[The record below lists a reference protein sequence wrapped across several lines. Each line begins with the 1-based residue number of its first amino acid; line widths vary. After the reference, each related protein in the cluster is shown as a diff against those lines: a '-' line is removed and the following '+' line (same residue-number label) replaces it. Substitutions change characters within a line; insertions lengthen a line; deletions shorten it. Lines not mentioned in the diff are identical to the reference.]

1 MSRTIKDIPY
11 GVLARQAVEHG
22 FIDRNSYRGYRR
34 LFGYR
39 SCMIRFDIAVDAHD
53 PMLLHDWKRWAND
66 VREEYPLDYTVE
78 YDVDNVSHQLVDYR
92 DDDSIDYVDVPLYE
106 QSWITRVYRESP
118 VLDRLWNDYNPEK
131 YALNTNASLRNAPKI
146 NVIHASIT
154 LQKDVSDKERMRQ
167 IYWLADVPAY
177 MESLGDKHYK
187 YGMDKRWYNDHEDI
201 YPERSTVK
209 SQLRKAANMYNSGYL
224 DDDYD
229 DDIVYQSKPE
239 VLWSL

>member
-11 GVLARQAVEHG
+11 GVLARQAIDHG
-22 FIDRNSYRGYRR
+22 FIDRNRYSHGYCR
-34 LFGYR
+34 LFDHR
-39 SCMIRFDIAVDAHD
+39 SYVIRFDIAVDAHD
-53 PMLLHDWKRWAND
+53 DMLLHYWKRWAED

-78 YDVDNVSHQLVDYR
+78 YGVNNVRRQLVDR
-92 DDDSIDYVDVPLYE
+92 DDGIDYVDVPVYE
-106 QSWITRVYRESP
+106 KTCITRAHTTGES

-131 YALNTNASLRNAPKI
+131 YALNINASLRNAPKI

-154 LQKDVSDKERMRQ
+154 LQNDVSDRDRMRR

-177 MESLGDKHYK
+177 MESLGDRHYK
-187 YGMDKRWYNDHEDI
+187 YGMSRRWYNDHEDI

-209 SQLRKAANMYNSGYL
+209 SQLRKAANMYNSGCL

-229 DDIVYQSKPE
+229 DDIVYRSKPE
-239 VLWSL
+239 VLWDL